1 MSNMGLPLRQGDRVA
16 VRDRP
21 WRVQGVEEIG
31 PGQQLLKLLPAG
43 DGGVPL
49 SVVSPPERVT
59 PLPPEE
65 LRFDVNELGPIGP
78 WLAAHRALALTVTKD
93 DALGGARFGRVNL
106 EAYQIAPVLRILAK
120 PRPRLLIADDVGLG
134 KTIEAG
140 LCLLELMARRRAE
153 RILVA
158 VPPGLIP
165 QWEEEMKER
174 FGLEFTV
181 IENATGL
188 ARVQTTL
195 PAGLSPWEL
204 PRARIITSVDYLKK
218 HEVGRRAL
226 SKPWDVVIVDEA
238 HALAESGSPN
248 NPYRTRR
255 TRWGVG

>member
-1 MSNMGLPLRQGDRVA
+1 MGLPLRQGDRVA

-43 DGGVPL
+43 DGGGAL
-49 SVVSPPERVT
+49 SVVSPPARV
-59 PLPPEE
+59 
-65 LRFDVNELGPIGP
+65 
-78 WLAAHRALALTVTKD
+78 
-93 DALGGARFGRVNL
+93 
-106 EAYQIAPVLRILAK
+106 
-120 PRPRLLIADDVGLG
+120 LL
-134 KTIEAG
+134 
-140 LCLLELMARRRAE
+140 
-153 RILVA
+153 A

-218 HEVGRRAL
+218 HEV
-226 SKPWDVVIVDEA
+226 
-238 HALAESGSPN
+238 
-248 NPYRTRR
+248 
-255 TRWGVG
+255 